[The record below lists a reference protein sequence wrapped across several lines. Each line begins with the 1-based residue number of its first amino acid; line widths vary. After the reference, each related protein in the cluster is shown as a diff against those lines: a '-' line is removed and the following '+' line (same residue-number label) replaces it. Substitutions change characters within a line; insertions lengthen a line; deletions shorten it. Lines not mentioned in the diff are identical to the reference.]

1 MDNHS
6 LSRDVALRVGM
17 AARVLPGVN
26 AAELLTV
33 LVERLGLPITEK
45 KLGGITVTDLRSALN
60 SVDGE
65 EDTED
70 TAVDK
75 SYLKQ
80 AVRYLWGEEAE
91 ETDRPDIKPY
101 TEGDMPG
108 SVRVACASTDNEQI
122 DGHFGS
128 CPHYLI
134 YQVSCDEIRLIDK
147 RGAAAADD
155 AEDKNAFRAA
165 LVKDCQVLY
174 IQSIGGPAA
183 AKVVRAGLHPMK
195 IPDGGNAIEIIAK
208 LQQILAGSP
217 PPWLAKAIGLPAE
230 ERRRFG
236 TDEE

>member
-6 LSRDVALRVGM
+6 LSRDVALRIGM

-26 AAELLTV
+26 AAELLSV

-70 TAVDK
+70 TAIDK
-75 SYLKQ
+75 AYLKQ

-91 ETDRPDIKPY
+91 ELDNPNITPY
-101 TEGDMPG
+101 AEGDMPG

-134 YQVSCDEIRLIDK
+134 YQVSSDEIRLIDK
-147 RGAAAADD
+147 RSAAAADD
-155 AEDKNAFRAA
+155 ADDKNAFRAA

-174 IQSIGGPAA
+174 VQSIGGPAA

-195 IPDGGNAIEIIAK
+195 TPEGGNALEIIAQ
-208 LQQILAGSP
+208 LQPILAGSP
-217 PPWLAKAIGLPAE
+217 PPWLAKAIGIPAE
-230 ERRRFG
+230 ERRRFATG
-236 TDEE
+236 EE

>member
-6 LSRDVALRVGM
+6 LSRDVALRVGL
-17 AARVLPGVN
+17 AARILPGVN
-26 AAELLTV
+26 AAELLSV
-33 LVERLGLPITEK
+33 LVERVGLPLTEK
-45 KLGGITVTDLRSALN
+45 KLAGITVTDLRSALN

-80 AVRYLWGEEAE
+80 AVRYLWGVEQEEP
-91 ETDRPDIKPY
+91 DRPDIQAY
-101 TEGDMPG
+101 AEGEMPG
-108 SVRVACASTDNEQI
+108 SVRVAVASTDNELI

-147 RGAAAADD
+147 RSAAAADD

-174 IQSIGGPAA
+174 VQSIGGPAA

-195 IPDGGNAIEIIAK
+195 IPEGGKALDSLAQ

-230 ERRRFG
+230 ERRRYG

>member
-6 LSRDVALRVGM
+6 LSRDVALRIAL
-17 AARVLPGVN
+17 AARILPGVT
-26 AAELLTV
+26 AADLLTV
-33 LVERLGLPITEK
+33 LVERVALPLTEK
-45 KLGGITVTDLRSALN
+45 KLAGITVTDLRSALN

-75 SYLKQ
+75 AYLKQ
-80 AVRYLWGEEAE
+80 AVRYLWGEEIE
-91 ETDRPDIKPY
+91 EPDAPDVKPY
-101 TEGDMPG
+101 ADGDMPG

-134 YQVSCDEIRLIDK
+134 YQVSSDEIRLIDK
-147 RGAAAADD
+147 RSAAAADD
-155 AEDKNAFRAA
+155 AEDKNAYRAD
-165 LVKDCQVLY
+165 LIKDCQVLY
-174 IQSIGGPAA
+174 VQSIGGPAA

-195 IPDGGNAIEIIAK
+195 IPEGGKALDSIAQ

-217 PPWLAKAIGLPAE
+217 PPWLAKVIGVPAE

-236 TDEE
+236 TDQE

>member
-1 MDNHS
+1 MNNHS
-6 LSRDVALRVGM
+6 LSRDVALRIAL
-17 AARVLPGVN
+17 AARILPGVT
-26 AAELLTV
+26 AADLLTV
-33 LVERLGLPITEK
+33 LVERVALPLTEK
-45 KLGGITVTDLRSALN
+45 KLAGITVTDLRSALN

-75 SYLKQ
+75 AYLKQ
-80 AVRYLWGEEAE
+80 AVRYLWGEEIE
-91 ETDRPDIKPY
+91 EPDAPDVKPY
-101 TEGDMPG
+101 ADGDMPG

-134 YQVSCDEIRLIDK
+134 YQVSSDEIRLIEK
-147 RGAAAADD
+147 RSAAAADD
-155 AEDKNAFRAA
+155 AEDKNAYRAD
-165 LVKDCQVLY
+165 LIKDCQVLY
-174 IQSIGGPAA
+174 VQSIGGPAA

-195 IPDGGNAIEIIAK
+195 IPEGGKALDSIAQ

-217 PPWLAKAIGLPAE
+217 PPWLAKVIGVPAE

-236 TDEE
+236 TDQE

>member
-1 MDNHS
+1 MNNHS
-6 LSRDVALRVGM
+6 LSRDVALRIAL
-17 AARVLPGVN
+17 AARVLPGVT
-26 AAELLTV
+26 ASDLLTV
-33 LVERLGLPITEK
+33 LVERVALPLTEK
-45 KLGGITVTDLRSALN
+45 KLAGITVTDLRSALN

-75 SYLKQ
+75 AYLKQ
-80 AVRYLWGEEAE
+80 AVRYLWGEEVE
-91 ETDRPDIKPY
+91 EPDMPDIKPY
-101 TEGDMPG
+101 ADGDMPG
-108 SVRVACASTDNEQI
+108 SVRVACASTDHEMI

-134 YQVSCDEIRLIDK
+134 YQVSCDEIRMIEK
-147 RGAAAADD
+147 RSSAGADD
-155 AEDKNAFRAA
+155 AEDKNAFRAD
-165 LVKDCQVLY
+165 LIKDCQVLY
-174 IQSIGGPAA
+174 VQSIGGPAA
-183 AKVVRAGLHPMK
+183 AKVVKAGLHPMK
-195 IPDGGNAIEIIAK
+195 IPDSGKAVDILAQ